1 MTMINDIK
9 KLLRSKKGAA
19 IEMALFL
26 MAIIFLF
33 STLIAVFC
41 LSIHSNFT
49 RQVDKMN
56 EAALIDSFGEAF
68 VNANDKR
75 NFTIDNSNG
84 YNSEVS
90 ADGSRLTIKDES
102 GRVRLVVVV
111 TVDENSKSKVRS
123 WLSFVETGETSE
135 TNVSGTQ
142 ET

>member
-1 MTMINDIK
+1 MTMMNDIK

-68 VNANDKR
+68 VNANADDKR
-75 NFTIDNSNG
+75 SFTINSNG
-84 YNSEVS
+84 YNLEVS
-90 ADGSRLTIKDES
+90 EDGSQLTIKDKS
-102 GRVRLVVVV
+102 GRVRLVV
-111 TVDENSKSKVRS
+111 TVDGSGKVKS
-123 WLSFVETGETSE
+123 WLSFVETAETAE
-135 TNVSGTQ
+135 TTVSGTQ
-142 ET
+142 E

>member
-1 MTMINDIK
+1 MMNDIK

-68 VNANDKR
+68 VNANDKI
-75 NFTIDNSNG
+75 NFTIDESTG
-84 YNSEVS
+84 YHSEVEVS
-90 ADGSRLTIKDES
+90 ADGYRLTITDEG
-102 GRVRLVVVV
+102 GRVRLVV
-111 TVDENSKSKVRS
+111 TVDGSGKVKS
-123 WLSFVETGETSE
+123 WLSFVETAETSE
-135 TNVSGTQ
+135 TTVSGTQ
-142 ET
+142 E

>member
-68 VNANDKR
+68 VSSQDRDRFKLDDESVTEYKAE
-75 NFTIDNSNG
+75 I
-84 YNSEVS
+84 SEG
-90 ADGSRLTIKDES
+90 GSRLTIKDKS
-102 GRVRLVVVV
+102 GRVRLVV
-111 TVDENSKSKVRS
+111 TVDGSGKVKS
-123 WLSFVETGETSE
+123 WLSFVETAETSE

-142 ET
+142 E

>member
-1 MTMINDIK
+1 
-9 KLLRSKKGAA
+9 
-19 IEMALFL
+19 MALFL

-68 VNANDKR
+68 VSSQDRDRFKLDDESVTEYKAE
-75 NFTIDNSNG
+75 I
-84 YNSEVS
+84 SEG
-90 ADGSRLTIKDES
+90 GSRLTIKDKS
-102 GRVRLVVVV
+102 GRVRLVV
-111 TVDENSKSKVRS
+111 TVDGSGKVKS

-142 ET
+142 E

>member
-56 EAALIDSFGEAF
+56 EAAQIDSFGEAF
-68 VNANDKR
+68 VNANDKM

-84 YNSEVS
+84 YNLKVS
-90 ADGSRLTIKDES
+90 ADGDGSRLTIKDKS
-102 GRVRLVVVV
+102 GRVRLVV
-111 TVDENSKSKVRS
+111 TVDENSKVKS

-135 TNVSGTQ
+135 TTVSGTQ
-142 ET
+142 E

>member
-68 VNANDKR
+68 VSSQDRDRFKLDDESVTEYKAE
-75 NFTIDNSNG
+75 I
-84 YNSEVS
+84 SEG
-90 ADGSRLTIKDES
+90 GSRLTIKDKS
-102 GRVRLVVVV
+102 GRVRLVV
-111 TVDENSKSKVRS
+111 TVDGSGKVKS

-135 TNVSGTQ
+135 TSVSGTQ
-142 ET
+142 

>member
-1 MTMINDIK
+1 MTMMNDIK

-33 STLIAVFC
+33 STLIAVFY

-49 RQVDKMN
+49 RRVDKMN

-68 VNANDKR
+68 VNANADDKR
-75 NFTIDNSNG
+75 NFTIDESTG

-90 ADGSRLTIKDES
+90 ADGSQLTIKDKS
-102 GRVRLVVVV
+102 GRVRLVV
-111 TVDENSKSKVRS
+111 TVDENSKVRS

-135 TNVSGTQ
+135 TSVSGTQ
-142 ET
+142 

>member
-1 MTMINDIK
+1 MMNDIK

-68 VNANDKR
+68 VSSQDRDRFKLDDESVTEYKAE
-75 NFTIDNSNG
+75 I
-84 YNSEVS
+84 SEG
-90 ADGSRLTIKDES
+90 GSRLTIKDKS
-102 GRVRLVVVV
+102 GRVRLVV
-111 TVDENSKSKVRS
+111 TVDGSGKVKS

-135 TNVSGTQ
+135 TSVSGTQ
-142 ET
+142 

>member
-1 MTMINDIK
+1 MMNDIK

-33 STLIAVFC
+33 STLITVFC

-68 VNANDKR
+68 VNANNKSS
-75 NFTIDNSNG
+75 FPIDNSNG
-84 YNSEVS
+84 YNLEVS
-90 ADGSRLTIKDES
+90 EGGSRLTIKDES
-102 GRVRLVVVV
+102 GRVRLVV
-111 TVDENSKSKVRS
+111 TVDGSGKVKS
-123 WLSFVETGETSE
+123 WLSFVETGETS
-135 TNVSGTQ
+135 
-142 ET
+142 

>member
-33 STLIAVFC
+33 STLITVFC

-68 VNANDKR
+68 VNANDKI
-75 NFTIDNSNG
+75 NFTINSNG
-84 YNSEVS
+84 YDSEVEVS
-90 ADGSRLTIKDES
+90 ADGSRLTITDEG
-102 GRVRLVVVV
+102 GRVRLVV
-111 TVDENSKSKVRS
+111 TVDGSGKVKS
-123 WLSFVETGETSE
+123 WLSFAETAETSE
-135 TNVSGTQ
+135 TTVSVTQ
-142 ET
+142 E

>member
-1 MTMINDIK
+1 MTMMNDIK

-33 STLIAVFC
+33 STLITVFC

-68 VNANDKR
+68 VNANNKSS
-75 NFTIDNSNG
+75 FPIDNSNG
-84 YNSEVS
+84 YNLEVS
-90 ADGSRLTIKDES
+90 EGGSRLTIKDES
-102 GRVRLVVVV
+102 GRVRLVV
-111 TVDENSKSKVRS
+111 TVDENSKVRS

-135 TNVSGTQ
+135 TSVSGTQ
-142 ET
+142 

>member
-33 STLIAVFC
+33 STLITVFC

-56 EAALIDSFGEAF
+56 EAAQIDSFGEAF
-68 VNANDKR
+68 VNANDKI
-75 NFTIDNSNG
+75 NFTINSNG
-84 YNSEVS
+84 YDSEVEVS
-90 ADGSRLTIKDES
+90 ADGSRLTITDEG
-102 GRVRLVVVV
+102 GRVRLVV
-111 TVDENSKSKVRS
+111 TVDGSGKVKS
-123 WLSFVETGETSE
+123 WLSFAETAETAE
-135 TNVSGTQ
+135 TTVSGTQ
-142 ET
+142 E